1 MENYASA
8 PYNFIPF
15 PKSVV
20 YRHFIKGCIEEADK
34 AKLKAK
40 DIDEL
45 IYHDKFYSNL
55 KTGYIDYKIVT
66 QSPMF
71 VGDGKGNFFKV
82 NNICTIP
89 GSTMRGRV
97 RSNAEVLSCAYPE
110 FINDKKLWYRA
121 SFSDSKDVL
130 KILYNNILFSKPKN
144 PKITD
149 EVKAGYL
156 TNENGKYRIIP
167 AVEDENGRSFISIN
181 EGKLRKKFK
190 KSGVKDGLVNYMYP
204 LNKDSDLWN
213 KVNELKIEKKKL
225 RKELKEKIKNK
236 EKTELTKEE
245 KSLEKVIQGKIHDIS
260 ENIKKLLKYN
270 EDKKYSPYYVSV
282 DYEINSESNELDIK
296 AINKFECNE
305 KYGTLMNSSKVNGS
319 NKQNHYIIY
328 RPDKS
333 KRELPISRSLKVGFD
348 TNIKYSLKYIP
359 KQLKLPDFRESIPVF
374 YVLDKESKEIESFGF
389 TPYLKVAYKSS
400 VLDGVKVK
408 EEFKGKCVD
417 YVQGIFGFTNFKST
431 KGEISYKGR
440 VKFTNLKLAP
450 SKENLNL
457 DKVFKMLMNPKINSF
472 QLYLKQD
479 KNDKSSLSTY
489 NEDFELR
496 GEKFYWMHDN
506 ADVSNDFKTQLE
518 KVKFENYKYNKHKK
532 LPQENQFA
540 KLKSI
545 NSKAE
550 FKGKIYFENLSCDEL
565 GLLLMSLKPY
575 DQAVDNIGQGKPYGF
590 GKIKINILDV
600 KEIKVPNRFTKL
612 NCSNDEKDIDI
623 EKCKKAFENQMQ
635 KSLDCDLK
643 DTDIYKCFYL
653 SKYNKQIPKNYELEY
668 MDVKEFG
675 KRKILKPIEEYVEE
689 YEKEGKVEELTA
701 IDLEDESFK
710 EYAASKFALN
720 DRIKF
725 SRGRRKDK

>member
-20 YRHFIKGCIEEADK
+20 YRHFIKGCIEESDMP
-34 AKLKAK
+34 KLEAK

-66 QSPMF
+66 KSPMF

-82 NNICTIP
+82 NDRCTIP
-89 GSTMRGRV
+89 GATMRGRV

-121 SFSDSKDVL
+121 PFSNSKDVL
-130 KILYNNILFSKPKN
+130 KTLYNNTLFSKPKN

-156 TNENGKYRIIP
+156 TNTSGRYRIIP
-167 AVEDENGRSFISIN
+167 AVEDKFGRSFRDIN
-181 EGKLRKKFK
+181 EGVLRNKLKKT
-190 KSGVKDGLVNYMYP
+190 GVKDELINYMYL
-204 LNKDSDLWN
+204 LNRDSDLWN
-213 KVNELKIEKKKL
+213 KIDELKFEKKKL
-225 RKELKEKIKNK
+225 RKELKKKIESKDK
-236 EKTELTKEE
+236 RELTKEE
-245 KSLEKVIQGKIHDIS
+245 KSLEEVIQGKIDGIS

-282 DYEINSESNELDIK
+282 DYEINSESNELSIK
-296 AINKFECNE
+296 TINKFSCNE
-305 KYGTLMNSSKVNGS
+305 KYGILMNSSKVNGG

-328 RPDKS
+328 KPDKS
-333 KRELPISRSLKVGFD
+333 QRELSISKNLKAAFD
-348 TNIKYSLKYIP
+348 TNVRYSLKHIP
-359 KQLKLPDFRESIPVF
+359 KQLKLPNPGETIPVF
-374 YVLDKESKEIESFGF
+374 YVLDKKSKEVESFGF
-389 TPYLKVAYKSS
+389 TPYLKIAYKSS

-431 KGEISYKGR
+431 EGEISYKGR
-440 VKFTNLKLAP
+440 VRFTNAKLI
-450 SKENLNL
+450 SHKENI
-457 DKVFKMLMNPKINSF
+457 DEIFKTLMNPKINSF

-479 KNDKSSLSTY
+479 KNDISSLNTY

-496 GEKFYWMHDN
+496 GQKFYWMHDN
-506 ADVSNDFKTQLE
+506 ADTSNDFKTQLE
-518 KVKFENYKYNKHKK
+518 KVKLENSMHNKYKKE
-532 LPQENQFA
+532 PQENQFA

-545 NSKAE
+545 NSEAE
-550 FKGKIYFENLSCDEL
+550 FKGRIYFENLSCDEL
-565 GLLLMSLKPY
+565 GLLLMSLRPY
-575 DQAVDNIGQGKPYGF
+575 EQAVDNIGQGKPYGF
-590 GKIKINILDV
+590 GKIKIDILDV
-600 KEIKVPNRFTKL
+600 KEIKMLNRFTKL
-612 NCSNDEKDIDI
+612 NCNECEDVNI

-635 KSLDCDLK
+635 KSLGCNLK

-653 SKYNKQIPKNYELEY
+653 SKNNNQIPRNYELKY

-675 KRKILKPIEEYVEE
+675 KRKILKPIEKYVEE
-689 YEKEGKVEELTA
+689 HEKEIKIEELTA
-701 IDLEDESFK
+701 IDLEDEEQKNLLERLINSTGK
-710 EYAASKFALN
+710 V
-720 DRIKF
+720 RV
-725 SRGRRKDK
+725 SRNRKNN